1 MFEVISSDRKIQEY
15 INSISSRN
23 NLQNHFIDT
32 ELDSCEMLSNIC
44 SIPLN
49 LLVIDNDSLKFKA
62 DKFII
67 NIRKLCPDSEIIF
80 ITSDNSVELGR
91 KISPLGIQYY
101 AVKPVSEM
109 ELDEAINA
117 ILTNRNKT
125 LTEGGS

>member
-125 LTEGGS
+125 LTKGGS